1 MARKKCKKVLIK
13 NGQEKHLPFLR
24 FEENLA
30 KPEKRYKLFNQ
41 EGKKRFDEQI
51 EKRKKKRKK
60 LLNLCSFALNIIILA
75 IVLIVQLS
83 GNAKTVIA
91 PTINWKFIAILAA
104 VVAGIILVDTLKI
117 FVMIRASTK
126 KFRPILSYKT
136 SALGRYYDNIT
147 PMSTGGQPFQIFY
160 MNKRGVRGDI
170 ATGIP
175 LVKYIMWQITYVI
188 ICTFVLIYNSIKYGS
203 AANAIITTVA
213 WIAIAINLTIFL
225 TVVLLSISKKV
236 GPKIVITILKLLSKM
251 HIIKNYQK
259 TFRKVMRF
267 VLNYQKTFK
276 TLLKNPIVLI
286 LEFIL
291 AAAEIIAYNLIPY
304 VVYLAFV
311 PEATLAPLFVFIQS
325 IICSLSLAFVPTPG
339 SSGGAEGIFMFVFAG
354 VFTESGLFWPLLV
367 WRMATYYV
375 YLLQGLLVLVYDFLI
390 GNRRAEKLKQ
400 AGAEVYNTEQKPSF
414 KETLEENMRTIEEVT
429 TQEQDKIPT
438 LVFTGTDKPK
448 RDKDIVENTKL
459 VTDEELSDTT
469 KKADLL
475 LLEDRLRNQERK
487 EKRIIKKQ
495 NSKQKRYKKRK

>member
-30 KPEKRYKLFNQ
+30 KPEKHYKLFD
-41 EGKKRFDEQI
+41 EDGKRRYNEQI
-51 EKRKKKRKK
+51 ERRKKKRKK
-60 LLNLCSFALNIIILA
+60 LLNLCSFALNIIILT
-75 IVLIVQLS
+75 IVLVVQLS

-91 PTINWKFIAILAA
+91 PTINWKFIAVLAA

-126 KFRPILSYKT
+126 RFRPILSYKT

-236 GPKIVITILKLLSKM
+236 GPKIVIAILKLLSKM

-311 PEATLAPLFVFIQS
+311 RQFQHPFIY
-325 IICSLSLAFVPTPG
+325 FYG
-339 SSGGAEGIFMFVFAG
+339 SDCRHRNSFEVRHNMFDKQISVTVGG
-354 VFTESGLFWPLLV
+354 
-367 WRMATYYV
+367 
-375 YLLQGLLVLVYDFLI
+375 
-390 GNRRAEKLKQ
+390 
-400 AGAEVYNTEQKPSF
+400 
-414 KETLEENMRTIEEVT
+414 
-429 TQEQDKIPT
+429 
-438 LVFTGTDKPK
+438 
-448 RDKDIVENTKL
+448 
-459 VTDEELSDTT
+459 
-469 KKADLL
+469 
-475 LLEDRLRNQERK
+475 
-487 EKRIIKKQ
+487 
-495 NSKQKRYKKRK
+495 